1 MKIELQNRLF
11 AKYPDLF
18 YQKNLDMTRTCMCW
32 GVDTGDG
39 WYNILN
45 QMCTAIVAHQKHKK
59 DLPVSF
65 AQIKE
70 KFGGLR
76 AYFDGGDDYVEGVV
90 DMAER
95 MSYVTC
101 ETCGA
106 PGKERGTGW
115 INTYC
120 DACNKEKIKH
130 WAEVTN
136 TIALRGRLMGLSSDV
151 KAKKD
156 LLEENEEE

>member
-1 MKIELQNRLF
+1 MKVKIELQNKLF
-11 AKYPDLF
+11 EKYPDLF

-39 WYNILN
+39 WYDILDK
-45 QMCTAIVAHQKHKK
+45 MCAAIVAHQKHKK

-130 WAEVTN
+130 WAEVTK
-136 TIALRGRLMGLSSDV
+136 DV

-156 LLEENEEE
+156 LLEENKAE

>member
-1 MKIELQNRLF
+1 MKVKIALQDQLF
-11 AKYPDLF
+11 EKYPDLF
-18 YQKNLDMTRTCMCW
+18 FQKDLDMTRTCMCW
-32 GVDTGDG
+32 GVDTGNG
-39 WYNILN
+39 WYDILDK
-45 QMCTAIVAHQKHKK
+45 MCAAIVAHQHYKK

-65 AQIKE
+65 VQIKE

-101 ETCGA
+101 EICGA
-106 PGKERGTGW
+106 PGEERGGGW

-120 DACNKEKIKH
+120 DVCNKEKIKQ
-130 WAEVTN
+130 WAEMTKDVRVEDN
-136 TIALRGRLMGLSSDV
+136 LS
-151 KAKKD
+151 
-156 LLEENEEE
+156 EENKA